1 MVQVWCN
8 STDMGSNHKRVM
20 SSLSL
25 ITPRHKVVGK
35 KILAAQSVADI
46 RELCGKE
53 LLKKCSIVYLSPTIG
68 QKVTLIG

>member
-8 STDMGSNHKRVM
+8 STDMGLNHKRDM
-20 SSLSL
+20 